1 MRALSNGKVNLTQAE
16 AIRDLIAAQTTAAA
30 KQASRQVGG
39 ELSTTLERFKKDLI
53 RVIVVLESSL
63 EFVEDDL
70 PSAELTE
77 LLDVLLFTR
86 KKISGLTESFSAGR
100 FLQEGLRVAIV
111 GSPNVGKSS
120 LFNRLSE
127 QDRAI
132 VTDIPG
138 TTRDTL
144 THSIDVCGIPVLLI
158 DTAGLRKTADTIETL
173 GIART
178 LNAISDADVVLNVL
192 DGSLPRETDTFQSNG
207 TRSIRILNKC
217 DLPFSADYADEA
229 DAIRVSALTGE
240 GFDEL
245 RAAILKGINHSDH
258 QPDGLLIT
266 NVRHHDLLTGA
277 LKEIDSAAV
286 LLKDRVSEELTL
298 VPLHNALRY
307 LDQITGETT
316 TEDILSEVFAT
327 FCIGK

>member
-1 MRALSNGKVNLTQAE
+1 VS
-16 AIRDLIAAQTTAAA
+16 
-30 KQASRQVGG
+30 G

-70 PSAELTE
+70 PPAELTE
-77 LLDVLLFTR
+77 LLDVLLSTR
-86 KKISGLTESFSAGR
+86 KRISELAESFSAGR
-100 FLQEGLRVAIV
+100 FLQDGLRVAIV

-144 THSIDVCGIPVLLI
+144 THSIDVGGIPVLLI
-158 DTAGLRKTADTIETL
+158 DTAGLRETNDSIETL

-178 LNAISDADVVLNVL
+178 LKAISDADVVLDVL
-192 DGSLPRETDTFQSNG
+192 DGSLPREPETFENNG
-207 TRSIRILNKC
+207 TPSIRILNKA
-217 DLPFSADYADEA
+217 DLPFNADYADEP
-229 DAIRVSALTGE
+229 DAIKVSALTGE
-240 GFDEL
+240 GLDEL
-245 RAAILKGINHSDH
+245 RAAILKSVNHSDH
-258 QPDGLLIT
+258 QSDGLLIT

-277 LKEIDSAAV
+277 LHEIDSAAV
-286 LLKDRVSEELTL
+286 LMKDRVSEELTL